1 MVTQITSMLPCQES
15 LSLSSVIG
23 LPLAL
28 INVQQKNKQNKTKK
42 DIVSNK
48 NRNTIDKL
56 PTKRERN
63 EK

>member
-1 MVTQITSMLPCQES
+1 MLPCQES